1 MNENIKFKRYI
12 ATPGE
17 KHLGIAEVYYKDI
30 LLRYKISPGKEGG
43 WYVQP
48 ASHKINDFG
57 EERYVPSFRIDS
69 ITAGEEVEACVRSNV
84 KSLITIDSPIP
95 F

>member
-30 LLRYKISPGKEGG
+30 LLRYKVIPGKEGG
-43 WYVQP
+43 WYLQP
-48 ASHKINDFG
+48 SSHKINDFG
-57 EERYVPSFRIDS
+57 EDRYVPSFMIDS
-69 ITAGEEVEACVRSNV
+69 RTADEEVLACVRSNV
-84 KSLITIDSPIP
+84 KSFIAIDSPIS